1 MGIVGF
7 QLEGGKCVK
16 IKGVNVQQ
24 GGELLPCRLQS
35 PSSVLASDV
44 VRVFHGLAVVSL
56 LLQKQ
61 SPEICEILDIGTI
74 KI

>member
-1 MGIVGF
+1 MCQNDTWDKF
-7 QLEGGKCVK
+7 A
-16 IKGVNVQQ
+16 N
-24 GGELLPCRLQS
+24 GEPCKLQS